1 MTTRISRPMDYAG
14 RFGRQQADQ
23 AIKRD
28 VIRALVELITNS
40 DDSYRRLESRGK
52 EVDGR
57 ITIEVLR
64 KRQQSVFRVTDYAEG
79 MDGNALDQ
87 ALGVYAEDTSGPT
100 S

>member
-1 MTTRISRPMDYAG
+1 MDYAG

-57 ITIEVLR
+57 IMIEVLR

-87 ALGVYAEDTSGPT
+87 ALGVYAEDTSGFT
-100 S
+100 EGQTG

>member
-57 ITIEVLR
+57 ITIEVGISHIGGPS
-64 KRQQSVFRVTDYAEG
+64 SVSRTAIE
-79 MDGNALDQ
+79 
-87 ALGVYAEDTSGPT
+87 EDPIPS
-100 S
+100 